1 MTVTTQKPH
10 TTLKALPVA
19 LIIAL
24 IISGFIAIFHTERDA
39 LGETAFTIA
48 FILVIIQGPL
58 AELFSYALKGS
69 LARAIFACIISWLM
83 PIIGLALLAT
93 YHRNASELQTKAQP
107 T

>member
-10 TTLKALPVA
+10 TTLKALSVA

-48 FILVIIQGPL
+48 FILVIGWAVFVGP
-58 AELFSYALKGS
+58 K
-69 LARAIFACIISWLM
+69 
-83 PIIGLALLAT
+83 GLAGKSNICMHFLLADALSAWH
-93 YHRNASELQTKAQP
+93 Y
-107 T
+107 